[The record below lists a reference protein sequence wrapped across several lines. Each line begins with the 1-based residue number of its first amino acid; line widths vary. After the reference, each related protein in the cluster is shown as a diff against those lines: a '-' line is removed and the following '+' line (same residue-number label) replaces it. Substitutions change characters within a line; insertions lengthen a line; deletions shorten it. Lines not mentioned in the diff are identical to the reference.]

1 MSTPNSGGYP
11 SYGNDPEGS
20 GNQGGNPNQPYGQ
33 QPYGNYPSYG
43 QEQYGQQS
51 YGQDQY
57 GQQSYGQQSYGQ
69 DQYGQGYGQQGYG
82 QQSYGQPGDYSQFD
96 VNSAAG
102 AAGGDAMRFHGSQL
116 TDGTFGDGTQPHPIN
131 NPAANGWRHTKG
143 TGKLRLGEAISW
155 GFKGLM
161 ANPGKMLLIGVA
173 SAVLTAV
180 SNSEFVILGLLAL
193 VALFLLAPLFTSGVL
208 QQTLVKKFD
217 KWQVP
222 AYGKTL
228 GVAAILVLIILVA
241 AFLLAIFAGI
251 VTAATGLIDENMAV
265 YADSPEELFTDP
277 KVMQAAGVFFLAFII
292 PVLLIAPFFLF
303 IIYYAADNN
312 GTFGNAFSGA
322 MRSGARNYFP
332 VLLLILFLGI
342 ANMLATAPAFFL
354 SSGEGMALV
363 GAIIT
368 IVLTVFITPYTYL
381 VQAHAYRQISGGP
394 VPHEDAAA

>member
-1 MSTPNSGGYP
+1 MSTPNNGGYP
-11 SYGNDPEGS
+11 PYGNDPEGY
-20 GNQGGNPNQPYGQ
+20 GNQGGDPNQPYGQ
-33 QPYGNYPSYG
+33 QSYGNYPSYG
-43 QEQYGQQS
+43 QNQYGQDQ

-57 GQQSYGQQSYGQ
+57 GQQAYDQQPYGQQA
-69 DQYGQGYGQQGYG
+69 
-82 QQSYGQPGDYSQFD
+82 YGQPGDYSQFD

-161 ANPGKMLLIGVA
+161 ANPGKMLLIGVS

-180 SNSEFVILGLLAL
+180 SNSEFVVLGLLAL
-193 VALFLLAPLFTSGVL
+193 VALFLLAPLFASGVL
-208 QQTLVKKFD
+208 QQTLVKKFQ
-217 KWQVP
+217 KWQAP

-228 GVAAILVLIILVA
+228 GVAAILVVIVVVGIIILS
-241 AFLLAIFAGI
+241 IIAGI
-251 VTAATGLIDENMAV
+251 ITAATGLIDENIAM
-265 YADSPEELFTDP
+265 YADSPEALLSDP
-277 KVMQAAGVFFLAFII
+277 NVMKAGGIFLASLFI
-292 PVLLIAPFFLF
+292 PVLLLAPFFLF

-312 GTFGNAFSGA
+312 GSFGNAFGGA

-332 VLLLILFLGI
+332 VLLLILFLAI
-342 ANMLATAPAFFL
+342 VNMAVSAPALFL
-354 SSGEGMALV
+354 SSGEGMAAV

-368 IVLTVFITPYTYL
+368 IILTVFVTPYTYL

-394 VPHEDAAA
+394 VPHEAAAA